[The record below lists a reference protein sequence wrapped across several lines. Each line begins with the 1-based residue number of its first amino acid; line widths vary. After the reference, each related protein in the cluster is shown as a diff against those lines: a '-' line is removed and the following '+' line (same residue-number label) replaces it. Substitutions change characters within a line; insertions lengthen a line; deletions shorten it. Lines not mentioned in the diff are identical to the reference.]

1 MFHII
6 GQLVT
11 GLIVGA
17 IAQILLIGNDPGGW
31 TLRGFL
37 ITIAIGVA
45 GSLVGTFAGRAIWKD
60 GNYKAGWLMS
70 IAGALLLLIIFRV
83 ILKLG

>member
-6 GQLVT
+6 GQLIT

-17 IAQILLIGNDPGGW
+17 IAQILFLGNDPGGW

-37 ITIAIGVA
+37 ITIGIGVA
-45 GSLVGTFAGRAIWKD
+45 GSLIGTLAGRAIWRNE
-60 GNYKAGWLMS
+60 NYRAGWIMS
-70 IAGALLLLIIFRV
+70 IAGAILLLVIFRV
-83 ILKLG
+83 LLKF

>member
-17 IAQILLIGNDPGGW
+17 IAQLLLIGNDPGGW
-31 TLRGFL
+31 SLRGLL
-37 ITIAIGVA
+37 ITMAIGVA
-45 GSLVGTFAGRAIWKD
+45 GSLLGTFAGRFIWKD
-60 GNYKAGWLMS
+60 QNYRAGWVMS
-70 IAGALLLLIIFRV
+70 IAGAILLLVIFRV
-83 ILKLG
+83 LLKF